1 MWKDSDETIYL
12 SIQMDFQ
19 ESIVFINNS
28 FRVVIFLDEF
38 LLIHLAKYIHPGIYC
53 ILPLHQVPLV
63 YKEKRYF
70 INVLLS
76 QCQMQSIFVSSTADA
91 SPGVSGVS
99 KDQKFHA
106 KSDFGSLKR

>member
-63 YKEKRYF
+63 YKEKRYYT
-70 INVLLS
+70 
-76 QCQMQSIFVSSTADA
+76 VSDA
-91 SPGVSGVS
+91 VNFRFKHCGHRGEIMI
-99 KDQKFHA
+99 
-106 KSDFGSLKR
+106 